1 MGLGRGLRE
10 EIFFLGESRKFSDL
24 REGHGQGRIGRG
36 NLQYKTHPS
45 SSRTRHR
52 FLRSKKPKLDT
63 TMKYFA
69 VILAV
74 LGVASAGILPAT
86 IVNRV
91 AVAPAQVTVVRQPVT
106 VTQAEPVLRS
116 VPVPVRAVSYTAPAV
131 IPGPTLV
138 AHSPALVA
146 APAWSHSP
154 AILAAPAV
162 ATHTVW

>member
-1 MGLGRGLRE
+1 
-10 EIFFLGESRKFSDL
+10 
-24 REGHGQGRIGRG
+24 
-36 NLQYKTHPS
+36 
-45 SSRTRHR
+45 
-52 FLRSKKPKLDT
+52 
-63 TMKYFA
+63 MKYFA

-74 LGVASAGILPAT
+74 LGVASAGLLPAT

-106 VTQAEPVLRS
+106 VTHAEPVLRS

-131 IPGPTLV
+131 IPGPTIL
-138 AHSPALVA
+138 ASHSVLA

-154 AILAAPAV
+154 AVLAAPAV